1 MYSGYGYGARDPY
14 ASAAARELNRAARTE
29 RTIERAAY
37 DRAVRTERAVERAA
51 YGVRPMDPYAVGVAP
66 VGTVGMDCRGA
77 AFHGRMVKIIALPY
91 GRALT
96 SIDEPGAMGK
106 RGRII
111 PREYVG
117 GPHQHWRIEPAAAF
131 PGAIKIVSASN
142 PNHVLRHTPMQPME
156 KVALWINEPGSP
168 NQCWRKHGEHIHP
181 EGHPNLHLH
190 YDQLTG
196 GFGVKMEP
204 QRFLFEM
211 VGGAGMGMGMM

>member
-1 MYSGYGYGARDPY
+1 MYGGYGYGGYDPY
-14 ASAAARELNRAARTE
+14 ATAAARARTRAAYADRA
-29 RTIERAAY
+29 IERAAY
-37 DRAVRTERAVERAA
+37 DRAA
-51 YGVRPMDPYAVGVAP
+51 YGMRPMDPYAVGIGA
-66 VGTVGMDCRGA
+66 VGMDCRGQ

-156 KVALWINEPGSP
+156 KVALWVNEPGSP
-168 NQCWRKHGEHIHP
+168 NQCWRKHGEHLHP

-190 YDQLTG
+190 FDQLTG

-211 VGGAGMGMGMM
+211 VGGAGMGMGGMGMM